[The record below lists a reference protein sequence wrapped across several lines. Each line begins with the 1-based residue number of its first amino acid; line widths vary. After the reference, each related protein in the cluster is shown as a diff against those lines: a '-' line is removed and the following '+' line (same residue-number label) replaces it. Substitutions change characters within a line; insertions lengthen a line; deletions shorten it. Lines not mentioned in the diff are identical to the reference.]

1 MLVIDGK
8 YNNDDGLST
17 GRMCQAGTRSLLGR
31 RCRASSTRSEY
42 AAMDL
47 IEDFPMNVRSEPE
60 VRPALDPGGLTH
72 SLTSK
77 VKCETPK
84 NHLNKDS
91 ISEFRLPGDGE
102 VKSRDSP
109 TQESRNREMRNP
121 ERGTSTKN
129 FTYRA

>member
-17 GRMCQAGTRSLLGR
+17 GRMCQVGTKSLLGR
-31 RCRASSTRSEY
+31 RCRVSSTRSEY

-47 IEDFPMNVRSEPE
+47 IEDFSMNIRYEPE
-60 VRPALDPGGLTH
+60 VRPTLDPGELTR

-91 ISEFRLPGDGE
+91 ISEFRLPE
-102 VKSRDSP
+102 MEKSRVE
-109 TQESRNREMRNP
+109 THINRSLEV
-121 ERGTSTKN
+121 TKCE
-129 FTYRA
+129 TLKS

>member
-1 MLVIDGK
+1 
-8 YNNDDGLST
+8 
-17 GRMCQAGTRSLLGR
+17 
-31 RCRASSTRSEY
+31 
-42 AAMDL
+42 MDL

-60 VRPALDPGGLTH
+60 VRPTLDLGEPTS

-91 ISEFRLPGDGE
+91 ISEFRLPRDGE

-109 TQESRNREMRNP
+109 TQESRSREM
-121 ERGTSTKN
+121 
-129 FTYRA
+129 